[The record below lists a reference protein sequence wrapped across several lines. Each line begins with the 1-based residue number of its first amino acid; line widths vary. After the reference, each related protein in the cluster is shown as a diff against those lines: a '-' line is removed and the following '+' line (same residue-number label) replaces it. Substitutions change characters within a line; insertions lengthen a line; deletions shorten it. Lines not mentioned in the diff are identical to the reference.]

1 MELTVSVKYM
11 DVSKAYICMQIST
24 YLCMHIFMY
33 VYLLS
38 MRFGRKMIA
47 PWVTEDPTE
56 SPTGLNLPD
65 MLSFLVWLTRERKDT
80 ATALLPFDDD

>member
-1 MELTVSVKYM
+1 MYTN
-11 DVSKAYICMQIST
+11 
-24 YLCMHIFMY
+24 MY
-33 VYLLS
+33 VFMNEYMYAHLLS

-47 PWVTEDPTE
+47 PSVTVDPTE

-65 MLSFLVWLTRERKDT
+65 MSSFLVWLTRERKDT